1 VLFTSNAE
9 FLFES
14 TGRREFDVKDVEA
27 YVLEETERRDSY
39 MCVSIR
45 DRAKATVVGN
55 DSFVVPAKSFERSS
69 KRLIVAEASQDR
81 GLGSEVVDPV
91 HGEFAEIGRVIARLS
106 VLKGNPSAL
115 RF

>member
-39 MCVSIR
+39 MCVCIPR
-45 DRAKATVVGN
+45 PNEGDRRRN
-55 DSFVVPAKSFERSS
+55 DSFVVPAKS
-69 KRLIVAEASQDR
+69 LEAFIETVDR
-81 GLGSEVVDPV
+81 
-91 HGEFAEIGRVIARLS
+91 R
-106 VLKGNPSAL
+106 
-115 RF
+115 

>member
-27 YVLEETERRDSY
+27 YVLEETERRDSCMY
-39 MCVSIR
+39 VLIR
-45 DRAKATVVGN
+45 DRAKATVVGTTA
-55 DSFVVPAKSFERSS
+55 SSSRRRAWKRSS

-81 GLGSEVVDPV
+81 GLGSEVVEPV
-91 HGEFAEIGRVIARLS
+91 HGEFAEIGRVIPRLS

>member
-1 VLFTSNAE
+1 VCLNPRPSE
-9 FLFES
+9 
-14 TGRREFDVKDVEA
+14 GDRR
-27 YVLEETERRDSY
+27 R
-39 MCVSIR
+39 
-45 DRAKATVVGN
+45 N